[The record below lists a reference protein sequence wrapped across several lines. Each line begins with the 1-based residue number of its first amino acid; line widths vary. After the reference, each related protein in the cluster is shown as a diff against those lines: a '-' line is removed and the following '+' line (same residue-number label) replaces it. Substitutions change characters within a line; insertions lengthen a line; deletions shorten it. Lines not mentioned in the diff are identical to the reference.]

1 MQQTEAEKRL
11 HILSG
16 SALLEKWKEAG
27 AMEDDAEYIPFNEAM
42 CWGETDREIFS
53 EAFVQKRLAA
63 HQTTLPK
70 YQKTVLEPLEP
81 LFQKDFDSM
90 ILRFGTDIFC
100 QKNLLTVLAYLEQN
114 GFEGNVLLRTACG
127 RAEEVFSAPAEIG
140 LGGYHTLYEAVLCRR
155 RLPDTEMPE
164 LLRQAAE
171 RYLTYRGQSSPIMAY
186 IRAYADCPDLVRQ
199 LLERFPEYG
208 LGDFQYESLI
218 RQAKSSRM
226 E

>member
-70 YQKTVLEPLEP
+70 YQKTVL
-81 LFQKDFDSM
+81 
-90 ILRFGTDIFC
+90 
-100 QKNLLTVLAYLEQN
+100 AYLEQN

-127 RAEEVFSAPAEIG
+127 RAEDVFSAPAEIG
-140 LGGYHTLYEAVLCRR
+140 LGGYHTIYESVLCRR
-155 RLPDTEMPE
+155 RLPDMEMPE

-171 RYLTYRGQSSPIMAY
+171 RYLTYRGQSSPIMVY
-186 IRAYADCPDLVRQ
+186 IRAHADSPDLVRQ

-208 LGDFQYESLI
+208 LGDSQYESLI

>member
-1 MQQTEAEKRL
+1 MQQTKSKKRL

-16 SALLEKWKEAG
+16 SALLEKLKEAG
-27 AMEDDAEYIPFNEAM
+27 AMEADAEYIPFNEAM

-70 YQKTVLEPLEP
+70 YQKTVL
-81 LFQKDFDSM
+81 
-90 ILRFGTDIFC
+90 
-100 QKNLLTVLAYLEQN
+100 AYLEQN

-127 RAEEVFSAPAEIG
+127 RAEDVFSAPAEIG
-140 LGGYHTLYEAVLCRR
+140 LGGYHTIYESVLCRR
-155 RLPDTEMPE
+155 RLPDMEMPE

-171 RYLTYRGQSSPIMAY
+171 RYLTYRGQSSPIMVY
-186 IRAYADCPDLVRQ
+186 IRAHADSPDLVRQ

-208 LGDFQYESLI
+208 LGDSQYESLI